1 MMEQRKNLRLHVK
14 FRSSF
19 SSIGMVGG
27 EGVLVDLS
35 IRGCRIESPTDVQP
49 GVSLEVRITA
59 MEPETPIKID
69 QALVRWTRGR
79 QFGIEFVTM
88 APEEWARLQHTVK
101 QIEMEPYKRDNLVGK
116 HQEGS

>member
-1 MMEQRKNLRLHVK
+1 MEQRKNLRFHVK

-27 EGVLVDLS
+27 EGSVVDLS
-35 IRGCRIESPTDVQP
+35 IRGCRIESLADVQP
-49 GVSLEVRITA
+49 GASLEVRIAA
-59 MEPETPIKID
+59 MEHEPPIQIQ

-79 QFGIEFVTM
+79 QFGLEFVTM

-101 QIEMEPYKRDNLVGK
+101 QIEMEPYERDLQAAK
-116 HQEGS
+116 LHESS

>member
-1 MMEQRKNLRLHVK
+1 MEQRKDLRFHVK

-27 EGVLVDLS
+27 EGTLVDLS
-35 IRGCRIESPTDVQP
+35 IRGSRIESLTDVQP
-49 GVSLEVRITA
+49 GASLEVRITVIDD
-59 MEPETPIKID
+59 EPPIKIQ

-101 QIEMEPYKRDNLVGK
+101 QIEMEPYQRDEQAAK
-116 HQEGS
+116 QQEAS